1 MKPLEFRAAKSLI
14 SNVDLEQGEELQRM
28 IKKKITN
35 LKTENI
41 KRSLIEEFNKHDYLR
56 KYVPLIH
63 RITSVKYKLDDI
75 EGTSTSYLTI
85 KLRDE
90 PEYKIRFQ
98 SLDGE
103 QYAEVLYKR
112 ERPIS
117 KFPPFP
123 PIQKQKEYMWDL
135 VHKNDGSKISEYLYG
150 FVETI
155 SDDYEINNTFPEYSD
170 TITAYL
176 IYDKDM
182 YNKYC
187 SNRWLH

>member
-63 RITSVKYKLDDI
+63 RIISVQYKLDDI
-75 EGTSTSYLTI
+75 EGKSTNYLTI

-90 PEYKIRFQ
+90 PEYKIRIQ
-98 SLDGE
+98 SLNGE
-103 QYAEVLYKR
+103 EYAEVLYKR
-112 ERPIS
+112 ERPLS
-117 KFPPFP
+117 PFS
-123 PIQKQKEYMWDL
+123 PIQKQKEHVWDL
-135 VHKNDGSKISEYLYG
+135 VNKNDGSKLSEYLYG

-155 SDDYEINNTFPEYSD
+155 SDDYEINNTFPEYGD
-170 TITAYL
+170 TIKAYL

-187 SNRWLH
+187 GHRWLH